1 MANQSEI
8 NEAFWRRYTSEASEF
23 FINKMLMLAPREEL
37 RGSFLGHDAPN
48 HLMYKVDTLYSND
61 GHRAYEFLIEY
72 DIYEPNVGIYYG
84 CKGLT
89 LGSCNHEDEIAI
101 FNKEWEILRPEV
113 CAVLNNTFPG
123 KCFNHRFKLTNN
135 ANNNTYWPFW
145 ITLQEDEDILEV
157 GLRAVRLIRNV
168 YKRFIDS
175 NDPSVIER
183 REMPKPNTDA
193 DVTAFTEAAYQ
204 KLKEHF
210 NVYNYRGS
218 RKELNNEATIH
229 NHNLLDKFLSRSVT
243 DHILSVD
250 ENYEKAWRYSPE
262 NQDMKNDNL
271 SFIRYIHCF
280 FQYMYNHNYYKRSSE
295 NEEETQ
301 AKATIPWKEVTN
313 MILNSNGE
321 RYGESLRTQCKDALK
336 RKFQSEIE
344 ATYKRIEILLS

>member
-8 NEAFWRRYTSEASEF
+8 NEAFWRKYTNEASEF

-37 RGSFLGHDAPN
+37 RGSFLGHNAPN
-48 HLMYKVDTLYSND
+48 HLMYKVDTLYSSD

-157 GLRAVRLIRNV
+157 GMRAVILIRNV
-168 YKRFIDS
+168 YKRFLDS

-183 REMPKPNTDA
+183 KEMPKPNIDA
-193 DVTAFTEAAYQ
+193 DVAAFTEATFAEFQ
-204 KLKEHF
+204 KKFHIYDKRNL
-210 NVYNYRGS
+210 N
-218 RKELNNEATIH
+218 KELTDRNIE
-229 NHNLLDKFLSRSVT
+229 LLNRFLKNAVSSG
-243 DHILSVD
+243 ILSI
-250 ENYEKAWRYSPE
+250 NNYYEKAWE
-262 NQDMKNDNL
+262 AKTLDNS
-271 SFIRYIHCF
+271 SFIRLIYILC
-280 FQYMYNHNYYKRSSE
+280 QYIKPQRGN
-295 NEEETQ
+295 
-301 AKATIPWKEVTN
+301 IPWKEISNV
-313 MILNSNGE
+313 ILDCNGL
-321 RYGESLRTQCKDALK
+321 RYKDCLRTQREDALSYLDHNPDKK
-336 RKFQSEIE
+336 REIDL
-344 ATYKRIEILLS
+344 TIRKLLELQKK